1 MALYYILDF
10 TGQSSL
16 DIAAEQGHHS
26 LVKLLIEKYDALK
39 HLDDG
44 KLFYHFKGTVHAI
57 KSLVKEA
64 IAF

>member
-1 MALYYILDF
+1 MALYYILNF

-16 DIAAEQGHHS
+16 DVAAEKGHHS

-44 KLFYHFKGTVHAI
+44 KLFYHF
-57 KSLVKEA
+57 
-64 IAF
+64 